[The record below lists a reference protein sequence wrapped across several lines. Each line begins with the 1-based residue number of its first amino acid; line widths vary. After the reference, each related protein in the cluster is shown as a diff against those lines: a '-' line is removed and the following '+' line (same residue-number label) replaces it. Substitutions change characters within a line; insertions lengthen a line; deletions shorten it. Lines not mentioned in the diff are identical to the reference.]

1 MPVQR
6 LLKILAYAFFVENLG
21 ESILFGLLLQQ
32 APLLGFVKT
41 FRLYIV
47 NQVVDFHRQPADLV
61 LTFHGN
67 PEGIV
72 LGFPDVRQRGGYAF
86 YRMDNAFGNKGAD
99 PECQNGTQGYH
110 EKSQNIVYIFLGQ
123 EIIHADSQQ
132 NPPVCVFYIGIIGDI
147 ALSTYLILKISL
159 RIFNKINAL
168 VIFYIVL
175 AFGSRCDK
183 IIPAFLRRS
192 GAYDLLPAIQ
202 KVEGGIIPERGPFP
216 DAFVEI
222 QIDFHEGITESL
234 PLFINSC
241 NSHKGFVALTV
252 NQDI

>member
-1 MPVQR
+1 MSVSVEDMLFIGWIMR
-6 LLKILAYAFFVENLG
+6 LETKEPIRNARMVHRDIMKKPEY
-21 ESILFGLLLQQ
+21 SIH
-32 APLLGFVKT
+32 
-41 FRLYIV
+41 I
-47 NQVVDFHRQPADLV
+47 
-61 LTFHGN
+61 
-67 PEGIV
+67 
-72 LGFPDVRQRGGYAF
+72 
-86 YRMDNAFGNKGAD
+86 
-99 PECQNGTQGYH
+99 
-110 EKSQNIVYIFLGQ
+110 LGQ
-123 EIIHADSQQ
+123 VIIHADGQQ
-132 NPPVCVFYIGIIGDI
+132 NPPLCVLYIGIIGDI

-202 KVEGGIIPERGPFP
+202 KVEGGIIPELSPFP